1 MSTGLV
7 GEPPPRD
14 RVQPDEDRRIAWTLG
29 RQRRRGS
36 GEDVLGQVLRAPGI
50 TDTPAEVSV
59 DVPVVA
65 SKGAFCGSVH
75 TLFLAQ
81 SVRK

>member
-14 RVQPDEDRRIAWTLG
+14 RVQPDQDGRIARTL
-29 RQRRRGS
+29 RWQRRRGS
-36 GEDVLGQVLRAPGI
+36 GEDVLRQLLRAPVI
-50 TDTPAEVSV
+50 AHTPAEVPV